1 MFPVPADKIA
11 GGLIAEMA
19 PFGRDSLLEV
29 TGVRAVHQHLLVVIR
44 FQNNRVEI
52 CDHLPHRR
60 GDAPRI
66 REDPEPADDKAAGS
80 DVMGGLHRSDV
91 QVADPESMVEMADVD
106 RSQPPPASRIN
117 LFADINGN
125 VKPSGDRSDPQIMVG
140 VGVGQDDSVDIPDV
154 FPEAGHPSGRFAVAF
169 SGIKQNGSAVRPDEA
184 TVAVASRSDDGQF
197 HQYSIPARSL
207 MPAL

>member
-1 MFPVPADKIA
+1 
-11 GGLIAEMA
+11 MA

-29 TGVRAVHQHLLVVIR
+29 TGVRTVHQHLFIVIR
-44 FQNNRVEI
+44 FQNNCVEV
-52 CDHLPHRR
+52 CDHLPHGG

-66 REDPEPADDKAAGS
+66 REDSKPADDKAAGS
-80 DVMGGLHRSDV
+80 DVMGGLHRSDG
-91 QVADPESMVEMADVD
+91 QFPDPEAAVEMADVD

-140 VGVGQDDSVDIPDV
+140 VGVGQDDSVDVPDV